1 MPAIATLEQLIRRDR
16 LFMIVGL
23 GAIALVA
30 WIYLLRMSAGMG
42 AMAAE
47 AQMHMAMG
55 MGDMRAWGV
64 ADWLGLFVMWAVM
77 MVAMM
82 LPSAAP
88 VMVLVLGVYRRRADA
103 HARMAA
109 AAFVAGYL
117 LAWTAFSLIASAGQI
132 AFHRASLMAPDMRVR
147 SAVLSGVVLLVAG
160 IYQWLPFKNTCLT
173 HCQSPL
179 GFLSQHWR
187 EGAIGGLMLGLRHG
201 AFCIGCCW
209 LLMAMLF
216 VVGVM
221 NLAWVAALAG
231 LVLAEKALRGG
242 AVLGRAAGVAA
253 VAWGLYLL
261 VSPSVH

>member
-1 MPAIATLEQLIRRDR
+1 
-16 LFMIVGL
+16 
-23 GAIALVA
+23 
-30 WIYLLRMSAGMG
+30 
-42 AMAAE
+42 
-47 AQMHMAMG
+47 MHMAMG
-55 MGDMRAWGV
+55 MGDMRVWGV
-64 ADWLGLFVMWAVM
+64 ADWFELFVMWAVM

-103 HARMAA
+103 QARMAA
-109 AAFVAGYL
+109 TAFVAGYL
-117 LAWTAFSLIASAGQI
+117 LAWTGFSVIASVGQI
-132 AFHRASLMAPDMRVR
+132 ALHRFALMAPDMRVR
-147 SAVLSGVVLLVAG
+147 SAALSGVVLLVAG

-173 HCQSPL
+173 HCQSPM

-187 EGAIGGLMLGLRHG
+187 EGAVGGLMLGLRHG

-209 LLMAMLF
+209 LIMAMLF

-231 LVLAEKALRGG
+231 VVLAEKLLRRGV
-242 AVLGRAAGVAA
+242 VLGRVAGVAA

-261 VSPSVH
+261 V

>member
-1 MPAIATLEQLIRRDR
+1 MVWAIATLERVIRRDR
-16 LFMIVGL
+16 AFMIAGL
-23 GAIALVA
+23 GVLTALA
-30 WIYLLRMSAGMG
+30 WAYLLRTSAGMG
-42 AMAAE
+42 AMAAN

-64 ADWLGLFVMWAVM
+64 ADWFGLFVMWTVM

-88 VMVLVLGVYRRRADA
+88 VIVLVLGVYRRRADVQ
-103 HARMAA
+103 ARMAA
-109 AAFVAGYL
+109 AAFAAGYL
-117 LAWTAFSLIASAGQI
+117 LAWTGFSLIASAGQI
-132 AFHRASLMAPDMRVR
+132 AFHRASLMAPDMRLR
-147 SAVLSGVVLLVAG
+147 SAALSGVVLLVAG
-160 IYQWLPFKNTCLT
+160 IYQWLPLKNTCLT

-179 GFLSQHWR
+179 GFLSQYWR

-231 LVLAEKALRGG
+231 LVLAEKLFRGG
-242 AVLGRAAGVAA
+242 AVLGRVAGVAA
-253 VAWGLYLL
+253 VVWGLYL
-261 VSPSVH
+261 VT